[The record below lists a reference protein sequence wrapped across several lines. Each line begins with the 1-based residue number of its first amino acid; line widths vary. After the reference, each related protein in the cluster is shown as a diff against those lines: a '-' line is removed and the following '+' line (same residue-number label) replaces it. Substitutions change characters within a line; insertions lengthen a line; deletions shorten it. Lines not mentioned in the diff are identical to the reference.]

1 VAGQGHLSRSGHH
14 GHGLLHFHPTRGLDA
29 SFLAAHEKSSDAH
42 AAQTLEGAAW
52 SPLLSAEE
60 RGKLVHGLVS
70 RECVIFAAAGPE
82 HPALVGA
89 EGYLAWI
96 AAWKASLPDASSS
109 VTLVA
114 RSDPA
119 VSSFITLQW
128 TRGGTFAGPAPLFGV
143 APTGARL
150 TVHGVTILELK
161 GAQVVKVH
169 VYVECSRHVAHA
181 AVEQLGQ
188 AAA

>member
-1 VAGQGHLSRSGHH
+1 MRRRCVPAVLQHA
-14 GHGLLHFHPTRGLDA
+14 PTPSQRP
-29 SFLAAHEKSSDAH
+29 LAPAPPPPAATADHARLP

-70 RECVIFAAAGPE
+70 RECVIFAAAGPS
-82 HPALVGA
+82 HPALVGP

-161 GAQVVKVH
+161 GAQVVNVH

-188 AAA
+188 AA